1 MLQNFTAHDT
11 RGAAPPPAGPSG
23 DRAAANHPIYPPK
36 EKVTSEFGTTWGRF
50 RGRAI
55 RNECP
60 YRDPFPTVEVASGAA
75 AVKEL

>member
-11 RGAAPPPAGPSG
+11 RGAAPPPAGLSG
-23 DRAAANHPIYPPK
+23 DRAVANHPIYPPK
-36 EKVTSEFGTTWGRF
+36 EQVTSEFGTTSGCF

-55 RNECP
+55 RNKGPESRPCSP
-60 YRDPFPTVEVASGAA
+60 LQTLADRA